1 MIEMKKINVLVVVI
15 LLATG
20 VVSAQFTQSMFN
32 SPNQQ
37 LVEQAVRNGV
47 VLLRQDYQLLD
58 TVTNERYG
66 WNHRDMFNSVYSVGI
81 KVGDGYVVSD
91 RFVHP
96 WSYDGRYLDLTGV
109 TYVPVVS
116 KTMGRIIT
124 DTVMTEIKYG
134 VSDVCPL
141 EDSLAYRIDCEDS
154 ELEGFTVDSSAGAK
168 DGWLVWVVAK
178 DSTLSDSSDLSLV
191 TYRYSMTIDDDTLS
205 YQLPDPV
212 ASDYIVGGFYVV
224 PQNTSVGKLDFKLVG
239 FAALRDSLWYL
250 VVENF
255 TDEHSAEVDTEGVS
269 MLTPVVAEDD
279 SVNDGNSASSRRGQR
294 KRR

>member
-1 MIEMKKINVLVVVI
+1 MKKINVLVVVI

-91 RFVHP
+91 RFMRP

-154 ELEGFTVDSSAGAK
+154 ELEGFTVNSSAGAK
-168 DGWLVWVVAK
+168 DGWLVWVVAE
-178 DSTLSDSSDLSLV
+178 DSTLNDSSDLSLV
-191 TYRYSMTIDDDTLS
+191 TYRYSMTLDDDTLS
-205 YQLPDPV
+205 YRLPEPV

-250 VVENF
+250 VVENI
-255 TDEHSAEVDTEGVS
+255 TEEERSAEDAS
-269 MLTPVVAEDD
+269 MLTPVVVEDD
-279 SVNDGNSASSRRGQR
+279 SVNDSNSGSSRRGQR

>member
-1 MIEMKKINVLVVVI
+1 M
-15 LLATG
+15 ATG

-91 RFVHP
+91 RFMRP

-154 ELEGFTVDSSAGAK
+154 ELEGFTVNSSAGAK
-168 DGWLVWVVAK
+168 DGWLVWVVAE
-178 DSTLSDSSDLSLV
+178 DSTLNDSSDLSLV
-191 TYRYSMTIDDDTLS
+191 TYRYSMTLDDDTLS
-205 YQLPDPV
+205 YRLPEPV

-250 VVENF
+250 VVENI
-255 TDEHSAEVDTEGVS
+255 TEEERSAEDAS
-269 MLTPVVAEDD
+269 MLTPVVVEDD
-279 SVNDGNSASSRRGQR
+279 SVNDSNSGSSRRGQR

>member
-91 RFVHP
+91 RFMRP

-154 ELEGFTVDSSAGAK
+154 ELEGFTVNSSAGAK
-168 DGWLVWVVAK
+168 DGWLVWVVAE
-178 DSTLSDSSDLSLV
+178 DSTLNDSSDLSLV
-191 TYRYSMTIDDDTLS
+191 TYRYSMTLDDDTLS
-205 YQLPDPV
+205 YRLPEPV

-250 VVENF
+250 VVENI
-255 TDEHSAEVDTEGVS
+255 TEEERSAEDAS
-269 MLTPVVAEDD
+269 MLTPVVVEDD
-279 SVNDGNSASSRRGQR
+279 SVNDSNSGSSRRGQR

>member
-1 MIEMKKINVLVVVI
+1 M
-15 LLATG
+15 ATG

-91 RFVHP
+91 RFMRP

-154 ELEGFTVDSSAGAK
+154 ELEGFTVNSSAGAK
-168 DGWLVWVVAK
+168 DGWLVWVVAE

-191 TYRYSMTIDDDTLS
+191 TYRYSMTLDDDTLS
-205 YQLPDPV
+205 YRLPEPV

-250 VVENF
+250 VVENI
-255 TDEHSAEVDTEGVS
+255 TEEERSAEDAS
-269 MLTPVVAEDD
+269 MLTPVVVEDD
-279 SVNDGNSASSRRGQR
+279 SVNDSNSGSSRRGQR

>member
-91 RFVHP
+91 RFMRP

-154 ELEGFTVDSSAGAK
+154 ELEGFTVNSSAGAK
-168 DGWLVWVVAK
+168 DGWLVWVVAE

-191 TYRYSMTIDDDTLS
+191 TYRYSMTLDDDTLS
-205 YQLPDPV
+205 YRLPEPV

-250 VVENF
+250 VVENI
-255 TDEHSAEVDTEGVS
+255 TEEERSAEDAS
-269 MLTPVVAEDD
+269 MLTPVVVEDD
-279 SVNDGNSASSRRGQR
+279 SVNDSNSGSSRRGQR

>member
-1 MIEMKKINVLVVVI
+1 MKKINVLVVVI

-91 RFVHP
+91 RFMRP

-154 ELEGFTVDSSAGAK
+154 ELEGFTVNSSAGAK
-168 DGWLVWVVAK
+168 DGWLVWVVAE

-191 TYRYSMTIDDDTLS
+191 TYRYSMTLDDDTLS
-205 YQLPDPV
+205 YRLPEPV

-250 VVENF
+250 VVENI
-255 TDEHSAEVDTEGVS
+255 TEEERSAEDAS
-269 MLTPVVAEDD
+269 MLTPVVVEDD
-279 SVNDGNSASSRRGQR
+279 SVNDSNSGSSRRGQR

>member
-1 MIEMKKINVLVVVI
+1 MIEMKKINVLVMVI

-81 KVGDGYVVSD
+81 KVGGGYVVSD

-154 ELEGFTVDSSAGAK
+154 ELEGFPVDSSAGAK
-168 DGWLVWVVAK
+168 DGWLVWVVAE
-178 DSTLSDSSDLSLV
+178 DSTLSDSSELSLV
-191 TYRYSMTIDDDTLS
+191 TYRHSMTLDKDTLR

-212 ASDYIVGGFYVV
+212 ASDYIIGGFYVV
-224 PQNTSVGKLDFKLVG
+224 PQNTAVGVLDFKLAG
-239 FAALRDSLWYL
+239 FATQKDGIWYL
-250 VVENF
+250 VAENIS
-255 TDEHSAEVDTEGVS
+255 EYSAEVEAEDVS
-269 MLTPVVAEDD
+269 MLTPVVDEEDSENGRD
-279 SVNDGNSASSRRGQR
+279 AGSSRRDRR